1 MNIRTQ
7 FQHKMS
13 IQFQELIKYQQQ
25 KYKKPPQHEK
35 QRRYSSLKYTHFL
48 EA

>member
-1 MNIRTQ
+1 MNNRTQ

-13 IQFQELIKYQQQ
+13 IWSQELIKYQQQ
-25 KYKKPPQHEK
+25 KYKKPHKHKK
-35 QRRYSSLKYTHFL
+35 QRLFSSLKYTQFL